1 MQRISMGAAGSET
14 ISGYSG
20 GKRSPI
26 GIGGAVAVHAL
37 VVGAY
42 LLMPKEMID
51 VFRDPPPL
59 ITYPVADTPPPPE
72 QAQPETDSK
81 PLPQPKSHPTIVEK
95 PIIPPPPTGFTM
107 KGDDRTVMD
116 GVGTGTVTQPDIPP
130 PPQPVLTEASI
141 DPRALAMFQPDYPG
155 AMIRQGMEGKVVVR
169 VTIGT
174 DGRVIDIERLSAAD
188 EAFWIAT
195 QRQALRKWRFR
206 PATRDGVPVSSTK
219 VLTVHFR
226 LADA

>member
-1 MQRISMGAAGSET
+1 MQWISTGAAGGET

-20 GKRSPI
+20 GRRSPI

-37 VVGAY
+37 VIGAY
-42 LLMPKEMID
+42 LLMPKEVID
-51 VFRDPPPL
+51 TFHSSPFT
-59 ITYPVADTPPPPE
+59 TYAVPETPPPPPE
-72 QAQPETDSK
+72 KAAPETDSK
-81 PLPQPKSHPTIVEK
+81 IPPKDRSQPTTVSDPIVDTVIKGGFTAKTDDHPTGDSGTGTIVQ
-95 PIIPPPPTGFTM
+95 PIIPPLPE
-107 KGDDRTVMD
+107 
-116 GVGTGTVTQPDIPP
+116 
-130 PPQPVLTEASI
+130 PVLAEASI
-141 DPRALAMFQPDYPG
+141 DPRALAAFQPDYPG

-169 VTIGT
+169 VTIGP

-195 QRQALRKWRFR
+195 QRHALRKWRFR

-226 LADA
+226 LADV